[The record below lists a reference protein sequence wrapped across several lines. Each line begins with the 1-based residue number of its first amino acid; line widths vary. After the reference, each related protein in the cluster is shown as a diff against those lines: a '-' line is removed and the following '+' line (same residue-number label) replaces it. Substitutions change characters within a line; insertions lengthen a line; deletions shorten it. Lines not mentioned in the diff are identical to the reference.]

1 MPIACALLMRR
12 LPVSASRWSTV
23 SRTPGF
29 ADSDWLDIAQHK
41 YFSHEKQV
49 TTRTAFILCGK
60 CSSDLGRTTL
70 GVNTGQQQHRDKDE
84 RGRHKGKIGRL
95 DRHSGPCGAQ
105 DLERSID
112 VSLSADLDGYEA

>member
-1 MPIACALLMRR
+1 LA
-12 LPVSASRWSTV
+12 
-23 SRTPGF
+23 
-29 ADSDWLDIAQHK
+29 
-41 YFSHEKQV
+41 KQP
-49 TTRTAFILCGK
+49 
-60 CSSDLGRTTL
+60 L
-70 GVNTGQQQHRDKDE
+70 GVNTGQQQQQHRDKDE

>member
-1 MPIACALLMRR
+1 
-12 LPVSASRWSTV
+12 
-23 SRTPGF
+23 
-29 ADSDWLDIAQHK
+29 
-41 YFSHEKQV
+41 
-49 TTRTAFILCGK
+49 
-60 CSSDLGRTTL
+60 
-70 GVNTGQQQHRDKDE
+70 VNTGQQQQHRDKDE